1 MRCWPWF
8 AGCAVFVWALSLR
21 WSAVEVVCV
30 SAEREA
36 GSFCVTTQ
44 CLRDLRRVT
53 TTSSG
58 NRILQDSFYCL
69 DNEICR

>member
-1 MRCWPWF
+1 MGRGNCSASPEPRMRCWPWF

-36 GSFCVTTQ
+36 GSFCVTTSA
-44 CLRDLRRVT
+44 R
-53 TTSSG
+53 G
-58 NRILQDSFYCL
+58 
-69 DNEICR
+69 ICGV